1 MKRKGPQRNA
11 QKERFW
17 RRAIR
22 QQLRSGQ
29 SVREYCRDHEVSEP
43 SFYAWRRELK
53 RRHGHRAEKTPLL
66 AARRLRTAVDPGAR
80 VPRVGG
86 CRGVGSSR
94 RPAFVSVQLGPGT
107 VPIGSAPIEC
117 LLPNGVVLRLP
128 ASMEPA
134 AIAAVLTSW
143 EQSRC

>member
-1 MKRKGPQRNA
+1 MKRKGSRRDA

-17 RRAIR
+17 RGAIR
-22 QQLRSGQ
+22 QQQRSGQ
-29 SVREYCRDHEVSEP
+29 SVRQYCRDQGVSEP

-53 RRHGHRAEKTPLL
+53 RRHSQRVKTTSLRAAGRP
-66 AARRLRTAVDPGAR
+66 
-80 VPRVGG
+80 
-86 CRGVGSSR
+86 GVGRSR

-117 LLPNGVVLRLP
+117 LLPNGMVLRLP